1 MHKGTRTQTSTY
13 THAPHTKQG
22 VRLGECGEQQAVCER
37 HEQQPA
43 SIILNTSAASRAG
56 SNKHRTGA
64 CPLAPSSLILF
75 SSPFSHRSALLSLLT
90 VHCCQTHTV
99 PRPEVHGHPLYRD
112 REQAVRQQHT
122 AQFDGWRGPALQYG
136 CLRVLLAHALPDGK
150 AQLINALVGLAKHLL
165 NQLAPWQSY

>member
-1 MHKGTRTQTSTY
+1 MHKGTRTQTSKY

-22 VRLGECGEQQAVCER
+22 VRLGECSEQQAVCER
-37 HEQQPA
+37 REQQPG

-56 SNKHRTGA
+56 SNKHGTGA

-75 SSPFSHRSALLSLLT
+75 SSPFSHRSSLLSLLT

-112 REQAVRQQHT
+112 REQAELDNNTQLSLMVGGVQHSSM
-122 AQFDGWRGPALQYG
+122 A
-136 CLRVLLAHALPDGK
+136 VSE
-150 AQLINALVGLAKHLL
+150 
-165 NQLAPWQSY
+165 SY